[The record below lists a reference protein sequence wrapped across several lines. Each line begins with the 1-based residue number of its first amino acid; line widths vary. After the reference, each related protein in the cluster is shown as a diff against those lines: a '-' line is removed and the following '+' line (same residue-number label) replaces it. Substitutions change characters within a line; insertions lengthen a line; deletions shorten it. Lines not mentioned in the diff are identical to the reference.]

1 MDSSKLLRGLKPL
14 SASLE
19 EVEENRDEEQGEEDA
34 KIIFIGWTLGQDLD
48 PVDRH
53 HYLEHLVY
61 RLLPSDSHDRC
72 IAYGF
77 SNHVA
82 PLVERGRFG
91 SRLSFFPSR
100 SRQFQASDGDLADL
114 PRTISPS
121 LSGLL
126 PFFKYGLFK

>member
-61 RLLPSDSHDRC
+61 RLLPSDFHDRC
-72 IAYGF
+72 IGYGF
-77 SNHVA
+77 SNYVA
-82 PLVERGRFG
+82 PLVERGRYG
-91 SRLSFFPSR
+91 SRLSFFPS
-100 SRQFQASDGDLADL
+100 
-114 PRTISPS
+114 ISS
-121 LSGLL
+121 
-126 PFFKYGLFK
+126 